1 MSGSE
6 VFVLLVSGVMAA
18 VGIAVNRT
26 GGLHPLHFRGNP
38 GPGIARLGVFLAMGW
53 IAWVLA
59 NRADPSVVGIYVGFY
74 LLMGYAV
81 VKLLGQT
88 VPAVWGARTRVDVGE
103 RRNLAAAVLVGAFTL
118 ATGMIFGGSLWGEA
132 DPTGDGEGG
141 WWIPVT
147 FFLLGWG
154 TLVLAFQV
162 FLRGEPGRIDRRIR
176 RDRSL
181 EDARVAA
188 VFLLSSA
195 IPLTDAVAGDFW
207 GWGHGLLTFGVL
219 AGMLLAHEGFRAVA
233 RGGGSGE
240 DLGGEGGGRRILESL
255 VYLALALGA
264 WGANRFLDAT
274 LGGG

>member
-1 MSGSE
+1 M
-6 VFVLLVSGVMAA
+6 LLVSGVMAA

-162 FLRGEPGRIDRRIR
+162 FLRGEPGRIARRIR